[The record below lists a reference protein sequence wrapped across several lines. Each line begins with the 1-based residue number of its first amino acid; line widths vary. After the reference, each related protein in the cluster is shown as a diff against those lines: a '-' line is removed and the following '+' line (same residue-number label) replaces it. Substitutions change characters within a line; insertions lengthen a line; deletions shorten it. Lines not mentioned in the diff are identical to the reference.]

1 MGSIEIFEK
10 HAQEYDE
17 WFDKNKPVYE
27 SEILALK
34 DLIPRGGKGLEIGV
48 GTGRFATLLGI
59 KIGVEP
65 AKKMAEMARK
75 RGIDVLEARAEA
87 LPFDDESFDFV
98 LIVTTICFLENPLQ
112 ALEEIKRILKPGGH
126 IVIGIIDRNSPPG
139 KDYERK
145 KMIRTFYKYAN
156 FHSSDQVLNW
166 LTSLGF
172 GHLIVHQTVFKSP
185 GQIDVAESFKEGHG
199 KGAFV
204 AIAAKKSL
212 NVRKLS
218 IFSESTHI

>member
-34 DLIPRGGKGLEIGV
+34 DLIPREGTGLEIGV

-65 AKKMAEMARK
+65 AKTMADMARQ
-75 RGIDVLEARAEA
+75 RGIDVYEARAEA

-98 LIVTTICFLENPLQ
+98 LMVTVMCFLGNPLQ
-112 ALEEIKRILKPGGH
+112 ALEEIKRVLKPGGH
-126 IVIGIIDRNSPPG
+126 IVIGIIDLDSPSG

-145 KMIRTFYKYAN
+145 KMTSTFYKYAN
-156 FHSSDQVLNW
+156 FHSSEQVLNW
-166 LTSLGF
+166 LTSLDF

-185 GQIDVAESFKEGHG
+185 EQIDAVEPFKNGHG
-199 KGAFV
+199 KGALV
-204 AIAAKKSL
+204 AIAAKKE
-212 NVRKLS
+212 
-218 IFSESTHI
+218 FESEKIEYI

>member
-17 WFDKNKPVYE
+17 WFDKNKAVYE

-34 DLIPRGGKGLEIGV
+34 DLIPREGTGLEIGV

-65 AKKMAEMARK
+65 AKMMADIARK
-75 RGIDVLEARAEA
+75 RGIDVHEARAEA

-112 ALEEIKRILKPGGH
+112 ALKEIKRVLKPGGH
-126 IVIGIIDRNSPPG
+126 IVIGIIDRNSPLG
-139 KDYERK
+139 KDYDRK
-145 KMIRTFYKYAN
+145 KMTSTFDKYAN
-156 FHSSDQVLNW
+156 FHSSDKVLNW
-166 LTSLGF
+166 LTSLDF
-172 GHLIVHQTVFKSP
+172 GHLIIHQTVFKSP
-185 GQIDVAESFKEGHG
+185 EKIDAAEPFKEGHG

-204 AIAAKKSL
+204 VIAAKKE
-212 NVRKLS
+212 
-218 IFSESTHI
+218 FESEKIES

>member
-17 WFDKNKPVYE
+17 WFEENKAVYK

-34 DLIPRGGKGLEIGV
+34 DLIPKEGTGLEIGV

-65 AKKMAEMARK
+65 AKSMADMARK
-75 RGIDVLEARAEA
+75 RGIAVHEARAEA
-87 LPFDDESFDFV
+87 LPFDDEFFDFV
-98 LIVTTICFLENPLQ
+98 LMVTTLCFLENPLQ
-112 ALEEIKRILKPGGH
+112 ALEEIKRVLKPGGY
-126 IVIGIIDRNSPPG
+126 IVIGIIDRNSPLG

-145 KMIRTFYKYAN
+145 KMTSMFYKYAN

-166 LTSLGF
+166 LTSLNF

-185 GQIDVAESFKEGHG
+185 RQIDAAEPFKEGHG

-204 AIAAKKSL
+204 AIAAKKEFECE
-212 NVRKLS
+212 K
-218 IFSESTHI
+218 IGYI